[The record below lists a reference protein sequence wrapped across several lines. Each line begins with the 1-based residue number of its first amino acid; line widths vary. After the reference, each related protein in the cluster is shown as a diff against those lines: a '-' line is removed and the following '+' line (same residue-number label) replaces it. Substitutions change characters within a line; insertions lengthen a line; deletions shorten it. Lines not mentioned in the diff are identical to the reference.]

1 MSKTY
6 TLLDNLE
13 CEPLSMNG
21 NYEGSSSFSANG
33 KDITCKR
40 VGISNSFEQS
50 LSVLMGSG
58 TWEAMIFEVWDDWSG
73 KRVNLN
79 PETSTIRM
87 VPSHITGMNG
97 LFRADGGYSFNNIEI
112 AEGTE
117 ISMGGDNT
125 FNNFKAVQG
134 AVIDLGESQ
143 IDIASLQATGTSAS
157 PITITGGT
165 LSKPSGFVECDYLN
179 LTDSKATGGAK
190 WYAGEHS
197 IDSGGN
203 EGWLFRKRKYQLP
216 ARKV

>member
-13 CEPLSMNG
+13 CESLVV
-21 NYEGSSSFSANG
+21 SSGYGTDLLFDANN
-33 KDITCKR
+33 KSITCKAI
-40 VGISNSFEQS
+40 V
-50 LSVLMGSG
+50 LSGSRDEVSVNMGSG

>member
-1 MSKTY
+1 MSNTY

-13 CEPLSMNG
+13 CESLNV
-21 NYEGSSSFSANG
+21 SSIYGTDLLFDANN
-33 KDITCKR
+33 KSITCKAIVLR
-40 VGISNSFEQS
+40 GSRDEV
-50 LSVLMGSG
+50 SVNMGSG
-58 TWEAMIFEVWDDWSG
+58 TWEAMIFGVWDNWSG

-143 IDIASLQATGTSAS
+143 IDIASLQATGTDSN
-157 PITITGGT
+157 PINITGGT
-165 LSKPSGFVECDYLN
+165 LSKPSGFVQCDYLV
-179 LTDSKATGGAK
+179 LADSRATGGAK
-190 WYAGEHS
+190 WYAGENS
-197 IDSGGN
+197 IDNGGN
-203 EGWLFRKRKYQLP
+203 EGWIFRKRKYQLP

>member
-1 MSKTY
+1 MSNTY

-13 CEPLSMNG
+13 CESLNV
-21 NYEGSSSFSANG
+21 SSIYGTDLLFDANN
-33 KDITCKR
+33 KSITCKW
-40 VGISNSFEQS
+40 VSISNSFEQS

-58 TWEAMIFEVWDDWSG
+58 TWEAMVFEVGDDWSG

-87 VPSHITGMNG
+87 VPSDVVGMNG
-97 LFRADGGYSFNNIEI
+97 FFRSYEEYSFNDIEI
-112 AEGTE
+112 TEGTE

-216 ARKV
+216 ARKI

>member
-13 CEPLSMNG
+13 CESLVV
-21 NYEGSSSFSANG
+21 SSGYGTDLLFDANN
-33 KDITCKR
+33 KSITCKAIALR
-40 VGISNSFEQS
+40 GSRDEV
-50 LSVLMGSG
+50 SVNMGSG

-143 IDIASLQATGTSAS
+143 IDIASLQAAGTSAS

-216 ARKV
+216 ARKI

>member
-1 MSKTY
+1 MSSTY

-13 CEPLSMNG
+13 CEGLVVLPKYGTDLL
-21 NYEGSSSFSANG
+21 FDANN
-33 KDITCKR
+33 KSITCK
-40 VGISNSFEQS
+40 GIVLRGSRDEV
-50 LSVLMGSG
+50 SVNMGSG
-58 TWEAMIFEVWDDWSG
+58 TWEAMVFEVGDDWSG

-87 VPSHITGMNG
+87 VPSDVVGMNG
-97 LFRADGGYSFNNIEI
+97 FFRSYEEYSFNDIEI
-112 AEGTE
+112 TEGTE

-216 ARKV
+216 ARKI